1 MTSELTTKV
10 PTKPGWYFAQWTMG
24 EPMKPMYVS
33 CPRTGV
39 LGVSDR
45 EGGLLFKLTAVV
57 EWGPCLDDLVDENAR
72 LRAALDEMQRERHEA
87 RSFARVLVH
96 AYDNDNRPPTQMLA
110 DIRAWSDPLRLPESS
125 T

>member
-1 MTSELTTKV
+1 MTSEPTTKV
-10 PTKPGWYFAQWTMG
+10 PTKPGCYLARWTTG

-33 CPRTGV
+33 CLRTGV
-39 LGVSDR
+39 LGVSHC
-45 EGGLLFKLTAVV
+45 EGGLLFQLSAVV
-57 EWGPCLDDLVDENAR
+57 EWGPCIDDLVAENER
-72 LRAALDEMQRERHEA
+72 LRVALDEVRRERHEA